1 MRKTLGWM
9 ATTLGVLL
17 ALPAVAET
25 SAQVASEGAQEPMA
39 GPLNRIGEGRRLF
52 LKMNCYSCH
61 GNGATGGMGPNI
73 VGRNVDEVR
82 DAVTFG
88 RPGGMRSF
96 ADYLTEKDV
105 RRIAAYL
112 NSIGTEDEPFFTH
125 WWKANPPK

>member
-1 MRKTLGWM
+1 ML
-9 ATTLGVLL
+9 ASTLGVLL

-25 SAQVASEGAQEPMA
+25 AARAVPEGAQEPMA

-52 LKMNCYSCH
+52 LKMNCYGCH
-61 GNGATGGMGPNI
+61 GIGATGGMGPNI
-73 VGRNVDEVR
+73 VGRDVATVR
-82 DAVTFG
+82 DAVMEG
-88 RPGGMRSF
+88 RAGGMRSF
-96 ADYLTEKDV
+96 RDYLTEKDV